1 MIASQNRGGGGPNGP
16 AAARAR
22 GGVCARP
29 GPTPTEIAHLAAD
42 LLFRGEAQSYAVAT
56 ALARA
61 KLNPQGG
68 APTRPG
74 HPPSRRWMKRKV
86 T

>member
-1 MIASQNRGGGGPNGP
+1 MRGGGVGPLQP
-16 AAARAR
+16 RA
-22 GGVCARP
+22 VADNP
-29 GPTPTEIAHLAAD
+29 GPSQIAHLAAD
-42 LLFRGEAQSYAVAT
+42 LLFRGAAQSYAEAT

-68 APTRPG
+68 ARTGRP
-74 HPPSRRWMKRKV
+74 PPSRRWMKRKA